1 MNINTPPTH
10 DQIFKAIE
18 GFTGRMIVCF
28 HDEAKV
34 YVFKLVNPLFE
45 KVWHTLDKCLVDDF
59 AKGIK
64 A

>member
-1 MNINTPPTH
+1 MNTHPTH

-28 HDEAKV
+28 HDEANV
-34 YVFKLVNPLFE
+34 YAFKLVTPLFG
-45 KVWHTLDKCLVDDF
+45 KVWHTLDKSLVDDI
-59 AKGIK
+59 AKGMR